1 MTIYIFT
8 GPTLSAREGREFLE
22 AIYLPPVSQ
31 GDIYRVVLER
41 PSAIGIIDGYFER
54 VPAVWH
60 KEILWALTQGVHVY
74 GSSSMGALRAAE
86 LAPFGMVGCGAVFE
100 AYRDGRMED
109 DDEVA
114 LVHGPMERGFPA
126 TSEAM
131 INIRATLAAAVLNG
145 VISQETSGA
154 LTQIAK
160 STFYPSRTY
169 DYLLAEGARSGL
181 SATDMEDF
189 RRWLPTGKSDQ
200 KRLDAIGML
209 KRMNEERKN
218 SQEPYRAKF
227 SFQYTDMWDQAWRA
241 DSLQKGLPRNGILA
255 TVDKLLEELRLEG
268 TDYFETCTSAIARF
282 FSLEETRRQGMVV
295 SEESLVTT
303 AAEIRQELGL
313 DTREKLE
320 KWLSDNLLDEHDFR
334 NLIEEESR
342 FRWVK
347 LMTEKEVLV
356 CLPDVL
362 RLRGTLPGLL
372 NRIGQ
377 KTHVLQNLG
386 LDNPSLD
393 ETGITQEQLLEWFY
407 LDKLGLESVPR
418 VDRHALN
425 LGFESQHSFLLAI
438 TREYLYLKHK
448 TDFPPANI
456 TTSLTQT
463 PPMNFAKET

>member
-1 MTIYIFT
+1 
-8 GPTLSAREGREFLE
+8 
-22 AIYLPPVSQ
+22 
-31 GDIYRVVLER
+31 
-41 PSAIGIIDGYFER
+41 
-54 VPAVWH
+54 
-60 KEILWALTQGVHVY
+60 
-74 GSSSMGALRAAE
+74 
-86 LAPFGMVGCGAVFE
+86 
-100 AYRDGRMED
+100 MED

-114 LVHGPMERGFPA
+114 LVHGPMERGFSA
-126 TSEAM
+126 TSDAM
-131 INIRATLAAAVLNG
+131 INIRATLAAAVVNG

-160 STFYPSRTY
+160 NTFYPSRTY

-181 SATDMEDF
+181 PATEMEDF
-189 RRWLPTGKSDQ
+189 RRWFPTGKSDQ

-209 KRMNEERKN
+209 KRMNEDSKK
-218 SQEPYRAKF
+218 SQEPYRARF

-241 DSLQKGLPRNGILA
+241 DSLQKGLPRNGTLA

-303 AAEIRQELGL
+303 AAEIRTELGL
-313 DTREKLE
+313 DTREELE
-320 KWLSDNLLDEHDFR
+320 KWLSDNLLDEADFR

-393 ETGITQEQLLEWFY
+393 ETGLTQEQLLEWFY
-407 LDKLGLESVPR
+407 LDKLGLGNVPK
-418 VDRHALN
+418 VDRHARS

-448 TDFPPANI
+448 KDLPPANI
-456 TTSLTQT
+456 PTSLAQT
-463 PPMNFAKET
+463 PSIDFTQET

>member
-1 MTIYIFT
+1 VTIYIFT
-8 GPTLSAREGREFLE
+8 GPTLSFREGREFLE

-41 PSAIGIIDGYFER
+41 PFAIGIIDGYFER

-60 KEILWALTQGVHVY
+60 KEILWALTRGVHVY

-86 LAPFGMVGCGAVFE
+86 LAPFGMVGCGSVFE
-100 AYRDGRMED
+100 AYRDGRIED

-114 LVHGPMERGFPA
+114 LVHGPIEQGFSA

-131 INIRATLAAAVLNG
+131 INIRATLAAAVVNG
-145 VISQETSGA
+145 VISRETSAA

-169 DYLLAEGARSGL
+169 DCFLAEGARSGL
-181 SATDMEDF
+181 SATEMEDF

-209 KRMNEERKN
+209 KRMNEDRKK
-218 SQEPYRAKF
+218 SQEPHRAKF

-241 DSLQKGLPRNGILA
+241 DSLQKGLPKNGILA

-268 TDYFETCTSAIARF
+268 TDYFEACTSAIARF

-295 SEESLVTT
+295 SEESLVAT
-303 AAEIRQELGL
+303 AAEIRKELGL
-313 DTREKLE
+313 NTREELE
-320 KWLSDNLLDEHDFR
+320 KWLSDNLLDEDDFR

-372 NRIGQ
+372 NRINQ
-377 KTHVLQNLG
+377 KTYVLENLG
-386 LDNPSLD
+386 LENPSSG

-407 LDKLGLESVPR
+407 LDKLGLGNIPK
-418 VDRHALN
+418 VDRHARS

-438 TREYLYLKHK
+438 TREYLYLQHK
-448 TDFPPANI
+448 KDFPPANI
-456 TTSLTQT
+456 PTSLAQT
-463 PPMNFAKET
+463 PPMNFTKET